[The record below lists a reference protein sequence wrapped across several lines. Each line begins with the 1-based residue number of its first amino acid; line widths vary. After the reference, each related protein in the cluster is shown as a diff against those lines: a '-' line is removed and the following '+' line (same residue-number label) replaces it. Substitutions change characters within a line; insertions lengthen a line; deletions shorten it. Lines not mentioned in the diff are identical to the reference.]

1 MAKELGQQS
10 LYLVFYPEGEWIL
23 STASGQGER
32 VQIERGAWGVAWQ
45 AFTMIQV
52 IKRQLVQQ
60 KSPGVKVHRKEKK
73 RSKES

>member
-1 MAKELGQQS
+1 
-10 LYLVFYPEGEWIL
+10 
-23 STASGQGER
+23 
-32 VQIERGAWGVAWQ
+32 
-45 AFTMIQV
+45 MIQV